1 MPNRTKIKS
10 LLDEYS
16 SRINAPE
23 FIETDPVR
31 FAHKYTIRQDVEV
44 AAILSAINAWG
55 RRDMI
60 LRDIGRILEI
70 AGASPYDFV
79 MSADLDAL
87 SGDESLHRTFK
98 RVDLAYLCRG
108 LRGIYSEHSS
118 AEVCFTGRDMFDGI
132 SFFRN
137 AIIAANASAAPLRR
151 SSKHLSDPEA
161 GSACKR
167 LNLFLRWM
175 VRNDGIV
182 DLGIWKSI
190 SPARLYIP
198 LDVHVGRVARSLGLI
213 SRASNDRK
221 TVCELTAVLR
231 EMKPDDPVSYDFGLF
246 GIGEQKINVAID

>member
-1 MPNRTKIKS
+1 MLNTEKIKS
-10 LLDEYS
+10 ILDEYS
-16 SRINAPE
+16 SKINVHE
-23 FIETDPVR
+23 FIESDPVL
-31 FAHKYTIRQDVEV
+31 FPHKYTLRQDVEI

-60 LRDIGRILEI
+60 LRDIGRILDI

-79 MSADLDAL
+79 MSADLNSL

-98 RVDLAYLCRG
+98 VADLAYVCRG
-108 LRGIYSEHSS
+108 LREIYSQHSS
-118 AEVCFTGRDMFDGI
+118 AEFCFTGRDMFDGI
-132 SFFRN
+132 KVFRE
-137 AIIAANASAAPLRR
+137 AIVAANASVASSRR

-182 DLGIWKSI
+182 DLGIWRTI
-190 SPARLYIP
+190 SPAQLYIP

-221 TVCELTAVLR
+221 TVVELTAALR
-231 EMKPDDPVSYDFGLF
+231 KMNPDDPVSYDFGLF
-246 GIGEQKINVAID
+246 GIGEQKINVAI